1 MKIKL
6 ITKIKQIITMV
17 KKLKQL
23 TFFEQ
28 IMSGIAIFVATS
40 ILGGG
45 LLMWR
50 SMAVQARDVESLK
63 ARTEKLENNS
73 LTLREYVVLREDI
86 TRQFDEIKALM
97 KSDRELWDM
106 TNRKINKH
114 IGVE

>member
-1 MKIKL
+1 MIDRILIKV
-6 ITKIKQIITMV
+6 KQLYTMV

-28 IMSGIAIFVATS
+28 IMSSIAIFVATS

-50 SMAVQARDVESLK
+50 SIAVQASDVESLK

-86 TRQFDEIKALM
+86 TSQFDEIKDLM
-97 KSDRELWDM
+97 KSDRELWDI

-114 IGVE
+114 TGVE